1 MPFADQLQIMLNTL
15 QRLIHQ
21 VLTALKDTTKPV
33 TDVSFPAL
41 TVCGSGVHLNN
52 VEKNLIRDFRYWRAL
67 HRKNKTGKEEI
78 KKNMEEFMEER
89 FQIKQSPAGGEQKVN
104 ILDIL
109 DMMIAPDVE
118 TSMAVNS
125 VRENVFACNR
135 SSQNT

>member
-1 MPFADQLQIMLNTL
+1 MLNTL

-52 VEKNLIRDFRYWRAL
+52 VEKKLIQDFRDWRAL
-67 HRKNKTGKEEI
+67 YRKNKTDKEEI

-109 DMMIAPDVE
+109 DMMIAPDVDA
-118 TSMAVNS
+118 SVAANG
-125 VRENVFACNR
+125 VRENEIACR
-135 SSQNT
+135 PLV